1 MCIEAP
7 AQVISVDPEGLCAMV
22 SAEHGAQPALLLA
35 LDPEAQPVQAGDW
48 LLVHSG
54 LAVERISGD
63 EARDL
68 LELMGRARST
78 GEVR

>member
-22 SAEHGAQPALLLA
+22 SAEHGTQPALLLA
-35 LDPEAQPVQAGDW
+35 LDPNARPVQPGDW
-48 LLVHSG
+48 LIVHSG
-54 LAVERISGD
+54 LAVERISVD

-68 LELMGRARST
+68 LELMGQARSMD
-78 GEVR
+78 EAR